1 MQRIR
6 SDRDEPPEDTST
18 GRGIGR
24 RDAVPPDGEK
34 SIWGPLL
41 ASLSLKTD
49 GVSYLR
55 EPPISSR

>member
-6 SDRDEPPEDTST
+6 SDRDEPPEYTST

-34 SIWGPLL
+34 IHLG
-41 ASLSLKTD
+41 AALSFAIIENGRRVLFTRTTD
-49 GVSYLR
+49 LV
-55 EPPISSR
+55 